1 MQNIQLVSWGI
12 ARIKDLFDDVRSQQF
27 NEIMPAI
34 YSRFMEKE
42 ARQWRQIYKVRARMD
57 PPSPLSSRIVA
68 IGITTHGIP
77 GQERK
82 RARSR

>member
-12 ARIKDLFDDVRSQQF
+12 TRIKDLSDGVRSQQF

-42 ARQWRQIYKVRARMD
+42 ARQWRQIYKVRARMH
-57 PPSPLSSRIVA
+57 PPSPVGSCIVA
-68 IGITTHGIP
+68 IGITTLGIS
-77 GQERK
+77 GQEWK
-82 RARSR
+82 RARS